1 MQLEVEESKNK
12 IESVELHHKC
22 SCLRPPSVIKWP
34 LHQQHQM
41 DFAVHSQAAN
51 PETCAAVLVATLL
64 LLLCLPYKWQYSGA
78 STRRLSPVNIN
89 MVSAFLHCTISPT
102 SMTCTMDSLNIE
114 AIDEPHHLRQQT
126 TFTHPVVIPS
136 WSQHW
141 SKQFLGGAIYSNG
154 LHTTLSLIT

>member
-1 MQLEVEESKNK
+1 MFMSP
-12 IESVELHHKC
+12 
-22 SCLRPPSVIKWP
+22 PPSVIKWP

-41 DFAVHSQAAN
+41 DFAVHPQAAN

-64 LLLCLPYKWQYSGA
+64 LLLCLPYKWQHSGA

-89 MVSAFLHCTISPT
+89 MVAAFLHCATSLL
-102 SMTCTMDSLNIE
+102 SMTSTMVTSLNILG
-114 AIDEPHHLRQQT
+114 AIDEVTPSTGHLHKSVSQPHHMMRQQT